1 MKFTDLLPY
10 FFSAFSALV
19 AGLWSY
25 FGARKQ
31 AKDEID
37 RLVKQHELDLDTQ
50 KKLFEMELQKMEL
63 EHKHKLELLQQEIG
77 GKAGADFMTSV
88 FSAALNTPEAKQQ
101 ISQSIRKG
109 NTRNK
114 GNGKR

>member
-10 FFSAFSALV
+10 IFSAFSALV

-31 AKDEID
+31 AKDEIN

-50 KKLFEMELQKMEL
+50 KKVFEMEKEKMEL
-63 EHKHKLELLQQEIG
+63 EHKHKLEIVQQEIG
-77 GKAGADFMTSV
+77 VKAGADIMTSV

-101 ISQSIRKG
+101 ISQEMRK
-109 NTRNK
+109 RNNK
-114 GNGKR
+114 NKRK